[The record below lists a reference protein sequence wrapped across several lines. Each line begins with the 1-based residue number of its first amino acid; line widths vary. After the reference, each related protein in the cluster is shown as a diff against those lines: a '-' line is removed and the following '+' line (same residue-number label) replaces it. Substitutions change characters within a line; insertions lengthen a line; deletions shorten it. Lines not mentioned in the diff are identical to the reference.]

1 MSEWPGESAGSSPP
15 LPGSGH
21 IEQLHSA
28 LDGIDLSRLRRWGR
42 QLAAVLRSGGRLL
55 AAGNGGSAAQAQHL
69 TSELVGRFRDDRQPL
84 SAIALHAETSTVT
97 AVGNDYGFDE
107 VFARQVRA
115 HGRPGDVLV
124 LISTSGR
131 SANVLQAAR
140 AGRAAGLVLWALTGA
155 SPNPLEAI
163 CDDAV
168 AIAAAPATVQEGH
181 LVAIHLLCAA
191 LDDVLATARHD
202 GPAAAAEPGR
212 QPAAADLRPE
222 RGDAAARPSADRT
235 DPGGPPPIVVLG
247 DALLDRDFV
256 GHVLRIS
263 PEAPVPVVDEVK
275 VRFRPGGAALAAR
288 LAAARSRRPIVL
300 VTGLSADPAGRQ
312 LAELL
317 REGGVRVLDLGLAG
331 PTPVKSRVRADDRTL
346 VMLSQAPAAPSALR
360 RQLTHGERSVI
371 LSAAAVLVADYGG
384 SLAADP
390 AVRAV
395 LAQAAARR
403 PVVWDIHSR
412 GAPPVAGVRLVTPN
426 DREATDLVRDITGR
440 GLAGDIDRGR
450 ALLRRWSAAA
460 VAVTRGSDG
469 AVLLDGADG
478 FPLVVPTAT
487 APAGDSSGAGDCF
500 AATAVV
506 LLADGGVLSEAVTAA
521 VAAASRFVAAGD
533 PPRIWQHEPAESP
546 PPSGPSRRDLAAGP
560 EAGSAAGAAGL
571 ARLVRA
577 RGGIVVATAGCFDLL
592 HSGHISML
600 EGARRLGDCLIICL
614 NGDDSVRSL
623 KGENR
628 PIVAARDRAAVL
640 KALACV
646 DSVVVFDED
655 RPDELLRQFRPDL
668 YVKGGDYRAEDVLEA
683 PLVAAWGGRTVI
695 LPYVSDRSTSL
706 LIDKITQS

>member
-1 MSEWPGESAGSSPP
+1 MSEWPGEPAGSSAP

-21 IEQLHSA
+21 ISQLHRA
-28 LDGIDLSRLRRWGR
+28 LDDIDLSRLRRWGR
-42 QLAAVLRSGGRLL
+42 QLAEVLGGGGRLL

-69 TSELVGRFRDDRQPL
+69 TSELVGRFRDERQPL

-107 VFARQVRA
+107 VFARQVQA

-124 LISTSGR
+124 LISASGR
-131 SANVLQAAR
+131 SANVVRAAR

-155 SPNPLEAI
+155 SPNPLTAI
-163 CDDAV
+163 CDDAL
-168 AIAAAPATVQEGH
+168 AIAAGPATVQEAH

-191 LDDVLATARHD
+191 LDDALPAGRDDALAAGQMD
-202 GPAAAAEPGR
+202 PESPA
-212 QPAAADLRPE
+212 
-222 RGDAAARPSADRT
+222 
-235 DPGGPPPIVVLG
+235 PIVVLG
-247 DALLDRDFV
+247 DALLDRDFI
-256 GHVLRIS
+256 GHVVRVS
-263 PEAPVPVVDEVK
+263 PEAPVPVVDEAQ

-288 LAAARSRRPIVL
+288 LVVVRSRRPVVL
-300 VTGLSADPAGRQ
+300 ITGLSADAAGRQ

-317 REGGVRVLDLGLAG
+317 REGGIRVLDLGLAG

-346 VMLSQAPAAPSALR
+346 VMVSQAPAAPSALR
-360 RQLTHGERSVI
+360 RELSDEERTVI
-371 LSAAAVLVADYGG
+371 LSAAAILVADYGG

-390 AVRAV
+390 AVRTV
-395 LAQAAARR
+395 LARAAARA

-412 GAPPVAGVRLVTPN
+412 GVPPVAGARLVTPN
-426 DREATDLVRDITGR
+426 DREAADLVRDITER

-450 ALLRRWSAAA
+450 TLLHRWSAAA
-460 VAVTRGSDG
+460 VAVTRGSEG

-478 FPLVVPTAT
+478 FPLVVPADT

-500 AATAVV
+500 AATAAAV
-506 LLADGGVLSEAVTAA
+506 LADGSVLSEAVTAA
-521 VAAASRFVAAGD
+521 VTSASRFVATGD
-533 PPRIWQHEPAESP
+533 ISGIWQHESAASP
-546 PPSGPSRRDLAAGP
+546 PSPGPSGRELAAGS
-560 EAGSAAGAAGL
+560 EAGSAAGAVGL

-577 RGGIVVATAGCFDLL
+577 GGGTVVATAGCFDLL

-600 EGARRLGDCLIICL
+600 EAARRLGDCLIICL
-614 NGDDSVRSL
+614 NGDDSVRRL

-640 KALACV
+640 SALACV
-646 DSVVVFDED
+646 DSVVIFDED
-655 RPDELLRQFRPDL
+655 RPDGLLRQFRPDL

-683 PLVAAWGGRTVI
+683 PLVAGWGGRTVI
-695 LPYVSDRSTSL
+695 VPYVSDRSTSL